1 MIIESCLN
9 ICILLTT
16 LPKSTLEEYYC
27 RLSSFGN
34 GMCVYQ
40 CQNGFER
47 FTWVEFEKQS
57 GCKLM
62 KKVYKA

>member
-1 MIIESCLN
+1 MFTSLAFIM
-9 ICILLTT
+9 T
-16 LPKSTLEEYYC
+16 LQLDEYYC
-27 RLSSFGN
+27 RLSSFGD

-47 FTWVEFEKQS
+47 FTWIEFEKQN

>member
-1 MIIESCLN
+1 MFTSLAFIM
-9 ICILLTT
+9 T
-16 LPKSTLEEYYC
+16 LQLDEYYC
-27 RLSSFGN
+27 RLSSFGD

-47 FTWVEFEKQS
+47 FTWIEFEKQK

>member
-1 MIIESCLN
+1 MFTSLAFIMALQ
-9 ICILLTT
+9 LD
-16 LPKSTLEEYYC
+16 EYYC
-27 RLSSFGN
+27 RLSSFGD

-47 FTWVEFEKQS
+47 FTWIEFEKQK
-57 GCKLM
+57 GCELM

>member
-1 MIIESCLN
+1 MFTSLAFIMALQ
-9 ICILLTT
+9 LD
-16 LPKSTLEEYYC
+16 EYYC
-27 RLSSFGN
+27 RLSNFGD

-47 FTWVEFEKQS
+47 FTWIEFEKQN

>member
-1 MIIESCLN
+1 M
-9 ICILLTT
+9 LTAFAFIVA
-16 LPKSTLEEYYC
+16 LQLDEYYC
-27 RLSSFGN
+27 RLSSFGE

-47 FTWVEFEKQS
+47 FTWVEFEKQK

>member
-1 MIIESCLN
+1 MFTSLAFII
-9 ICILLTT
+9 T
-16 LPKSTLEEYYC
+16 LQLDEYYC
-27 RLSSFGN
+27 RLSSFGD

-47 FTWVEFEKQS
+47 FTWIEFEKQK

-62 KKVYKA
+62 KRVYKA

>member
-1 MIIESCLN
+1 MFTSLAFIM
-9 ICILLTT
+9 T
-16 LPKSTLEEYYC
+16 LQLDEYYC
-27 RLSSFGN
+27 RLSSFGD

-47 FTWVEFEKQS
+47 FTWIEFEKQK
-57 GCKLM
+57 GCMLM

>member
-1 MIIESCLN
+1 MLIVMV
-9 ICILLTT
+9 TT
-16 LPKSTLEEYYC
+16 LLLVISPKRDEYYC
-27 RLSSFGN
+27 RLSNFGD

-47 FTWVEFEKQS
+47 FTWIEFEKQK

>member
-1 MIIESCLN
+1 MFTSLAFIMALQ
-9 ICILLTT
+9 LD
-16 LPKSTLEEYYC
+16 EYYC
-27 RLSSFGN
+27 RLSSFGD

-47 FTWVEFEKQS
+47 FTWIEFEKQK

-62 KKVYKA
+62 KRVYKA

>member
-1 MIIESCLN
+1 M
-9 ICILLTT
+9 LTAFAFIVA
-16 LPKSTLEEYYC
+16 LQLDEYYC
-27 RLSSFGN
+27 RLSSFGE

-47 FTWVEFEKQS
+47 FTWIEFEKQN

>member
-1 MIIESCLN
+1 MFTSLAFII
-9 ICILLTT
+9 T
-16 LPKSTLEEYYC
+16 LQLDEYYC
-27 RLSSFGN
+27 RLSSFGD

-40 CQNGFER
+40 CQNGFDR
-47 FTWVEFEKQS
+47 FTWIEFEKQN

>member
-1 MIIESCLN
+1 MFTSLVFIMALQ
-9 ICILLTT
+9 LD
-16 LPKSTLEEYYC
+16 EYYC
-27 RLSSFGN
+27 RLSSFGD

-47 FTWVEFEKQS
+47 FTWIEFEKQK

-62 KKVYKA
+62 KRVYKA

>member
-1 MIIESCLN
+1 MFTSLAFIMA
-9 ICILLTT
+9 
-16 LPKSTLEEYYC
+16 LPLDEYYC
-27 RLSSFGN
+27 RVSSFGD

-47 FTWVEFEKQS
+47 FTWIEFEKQK

>member
-1 MIIESCLN
+1 MFTSLAFIM
-9 ICILLTT
+9 T
-16 LPKSTLEEYYC
+16 LQLDEYYC
-27 RLSSFGN
+27 RLSSFGD

-47 FTWVEFEKQS
+47 FTWIEFEKQK
-57 GCKLM
+57 GGKLM

>member
-1 MIIESCLN
+1 MFTSLAFIMALQ
-9 ICILLTT
+9 LD
-16 LPKSTLEEYYC
+16 EYYC
-27 RLSSFGN
+27 RLSSFGD

-47 FTWVEFEKQS
+47 FTWIEFEKQN

>member
-1 MIIESCLN
+1 MFTSLAFIMALQ
-9 ICILLTT
+9 LD
-16 LPKSTLEEYYC
+16 EYYC
-27 RLSSFGN
+27 RLSSFGD

-40 CQNGFER
+40 CQNGFDR
-47 FTWVEFEKQS
+47 FTWIEFEKQN

>member
-1 MIIESCLN
+1 MFTSLAFIMALQ
-9 ICILLTT
+9 LD
-16 LPKSTLEEYYC
+16 EYYC
-27 RLSSFGN
+27 RLSSFGD

-47 FTWVEFEKQS
+47 FTWIEFEKQK

>member
-1 MIIESCLN
+1 MFTSLAFIM
-9 ICILLTT
+9 T
-16 LPKSTLEEYYC
+16 LQLDEYYC
-27 RLSSFGN
+27 RLSNFGD

-47 FTWVEFEKQS
+47 FTWIEFEKQK

-62 KKVYKA
+62 KRVYKA

>member
-1 MIIESCLN
+1 MFTSLAFIM
-9 ICILLTT
+9 T
-16 LPKSTLEEYYC
+16 LQLDEYYC
-27 RLSSFGN
+27 RLSSFGD

-40 CQNGFER
+40 CQNGYER
-47 FTWVEFEKQS
+47 FTWVVNETKD

>member
-1 MIIESCLN
+1 MFTSLAFIVALQ
-9 ICILLTT
+9 LD
-16 LPKSTLEEYYC
+16 EYYC
-27 RLSSFGN
+27 RLSSFGE

-47 FTWVEFEKQS
+47 FTWIEFEKQK